1 MTQIIL
7 QRVFLSTEIF
17 LACIL
22 VIKSFGAF
30 SGWKVRSLSRRIK
43 LPLNQKTGKPMLL
56 YFWTSDCA
64 QCRPQEQQIE
74 RAQALLQQSGIM
86 LHVQKLNALEEQPL
100 AKLMNVMTV
109 PTTVLIDSR
118 GNVTAWNP
126 GLTQARKIVE
136 QYSSLN

>member
-22 VIKSFGAF
+22 VIKSFGAY

-43 LPLNQKTGKPMLL
+43 LPLNNETGKPMLL
-56 YFWTSDCA
+56 YFWTTDCA
-64 QCRPQEQQIE
+64 QCKPQEQQIE
-74 RAQALLQQSGIM
+74 RAQDVLQKSGKT
-86 LHVQKLNALEEQPL
+86 LNVQKLNALEEQPL

-109 PTTVLIDSR
+109 PTTVLIDSK

-126 GLTQARKIVE
+126 GLTTADTIVK
-136 QYSSLN
+136 QYPALQ